1 MKLSEIILAVGDE
14 HIQLQ
19 NLLDSTADIRMM
31 KNGDT
36 KISFFTNQ
44 ITATEVA
51 TASAKK
57 LGLVIWLPWDRLP
70 PEIARHKPRETP
82 PAKEDET

>member
-1 MKLSEIILAVGDE
+1 MKLSDLIAHVGDG

-19 NLLDSTADIRMM
+19 NLLDSAQGVQQM

-51 TASAKK
+51 TGTTKK
-57 LGLVIWLPWDRLP
+57 LGLVIWLPRDRLP
-70 PEIARHKPRETP
+70 
-82 PAKEDET
+82 